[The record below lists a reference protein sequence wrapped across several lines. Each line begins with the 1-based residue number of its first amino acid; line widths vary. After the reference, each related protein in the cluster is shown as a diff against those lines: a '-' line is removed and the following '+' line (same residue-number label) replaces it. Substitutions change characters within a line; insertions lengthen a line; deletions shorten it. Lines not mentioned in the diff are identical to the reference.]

1 MGFVGLHIGSMGPVR
16 PRSDPA
22 RLLQASSETIC
33 LPRLHQ
39 TPSRPQSAS
48 VLIYLGFNPNCSA
61 SVQTSRPFQT
71 QIWSISPST
80 QSVSASPSHLG
91 LGLVL
96 HDPSRLRQALLG
108 PERPSS
114 DPICSSSVQTAPSLS
129 DLPLFSPICSSL
141 VQSAPSQSD
150 LPLFS
155 PICPIPVRSAPLQSD
170 LLLLSP
176 ICSVS
181 PRYAP
186 PWPRSTPPYPDPL
199 GISKKRPSL
208 TLAPN
213 WSASP
218 RSVMAP
224 SSPSRSRSSPP
235 HQETH
240 QFFTL
245 QRDRSDSMPS

>member
-1 MGFVGLHIGSMGPVR
+1 LLITADPTTTKRKRTQEFFSEKLAKFIYQVCQNNHSISQIFSSQQVKAEQRKEKSKKHRSFWSLLCIQLVQQKPKGKKLTNAPIMHLSCVKHLFGVDMGFVGLHIGSMGPVR

-61 SVQTSRPFQT
+61 SVQTSRPFQK
-71 QIWSISPST
+71 IWSISPST

-108 PERPSS
+108 PEEPSS

-141 VQSAPSQSD
+141 V
-150 LPLFS
+150 L
-155 PICPIPVRSAPLQSD
+155 ICSIPVRSAPL
-170 LLLLSP
+170 
-176 ICSVS
+176 
-181 PRYAP
+181 
-186 PWPRSTPPYPDPL
+186 
-199 GISKKRPSL
+199 
-208 TLAPN
+208 
-213 WSASP
+213 
-218 RSVMAP
+218 
-224 SSPSRSRSSPP
+224 
-235 HQETH
+235 
-240 QFFTL
+240 
-245 QRDRSDSMPS
+245 